1 MLSRRAGDG
10 GGMRRPFPLCIARG
24 NRMVIAFRT
33 TMMVAKIVGALHMR
47 THAGAVV
54 IAIDKAPP
62 TSMGWAM

>member
-1 MLSRRAGDG
+1 
-10 GGMRRPFPLCIARG
+10 
-24 NRMVIAFRT
+24 MVIAFRT